1 MKTFPILAS
10 NAGLIKFSKKSL
22 KGQVCLSPFV
32 SIEVDVNGEVSLCSC
47 NAWMPSKVGNLFDT
61 SLQDMLSNQF
71 STEIRRSIID
81 GTYEYCNEN
90 TCGVLNQNQLN
101 QGSNIPER
109 VQQLLTDS
117 ALFQMPYEI
126 RLAGDVTCNLSCPS
140 CRTHVIKPTANEL
153 DQRRQLGAVL
163 SKNLFSVP
171 STQRIRVHTSTSGEL
186 FASPLL
192 LEFVRSMPVD
202 DFPGLELC
210 IQTNGLLAQRN
221 WHQLGKMADRVTM
234 ITVTTDAA
242 RANTY
247 EQLRRGGRW
256 KDLQRSLDWI
266 SNKKSQTGME
276 LSMRMVVQQ
285 ANYQEIAEFY
295 DMSMSLNADVIEYS
309 RILNWGTFTPSEF
322 NQTDVFAPTHSE
334 YAQAQAILDQVKVLP
349 KSFLCGGLS

>member
-32 SIEVDVNGEVSLCSC
+32 SIEVDVNGDVSLCPC
-47 NAWMPSKVGNLFDT
+47 NAWMPSKVGNLFDS
-61 SLQDMLSNQF
+61 SLQHMLSNQL

-81 GTYEYCNEN
+81 GTYEYCNEI

-101 QGSNIPER
+101 QGNNIPQR
-109 VQQLLTDS
+109 VQHLLTDS

-140 CRTHVIKPTANEL
+140 CRTRVIKPTAEEL
-153 DQRRQLGAVL
+153 EQRRQLGATL

-171 STQRIRVHTSTSGEL
+171 TDQRIRVHTSTSGEL

-192 LEFVRSMPVD
+192 MEFVRSMPVD
-202 DFPGLELC
+202 SFPGLELC

-221 WHQLGKMADRVTM
+221 WHNLGKMADRVTM

-242 RANTY
+242 RPNTY
-247 EQLRRGGRW
+247 KQLRRGGRW
-256 KDLQRSLDWI
+256 QDLQHALAWI

-295 DMSMSLNADVIEYS
+295 DMSLSLNADVIEYS
-309 RILNWGTFTPSEF
+309 RILDWGTFTPSEF
-322 NQTDVFAPTHSE
+322 RKIDVFDPKHAE
-334 YAQAQAILDQVKVLP
+334 YTSAQAILDQVKVLP
-349 KSFLCGGLS
+349 KTFLCGGLS